1 MTKEELEE
9 WSKEEKRERQRRI
22 DAIHEELGDVLT
34 DEDEQIIEMFPF
46 ELAL

>member
-1 MTKEELEE
+1 MSKEELEE
-9 WSKEEKRERQRRI
+9 WSKENEREKQRRI
-22 DAIHEELGDVLT
+22 EAIHEELGDVLT